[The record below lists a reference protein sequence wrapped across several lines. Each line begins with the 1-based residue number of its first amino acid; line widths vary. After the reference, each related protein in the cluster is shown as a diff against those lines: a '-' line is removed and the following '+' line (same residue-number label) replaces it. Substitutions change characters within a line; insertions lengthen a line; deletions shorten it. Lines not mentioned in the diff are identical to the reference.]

1 MGKFTSKIKTK
12 TTKTI
17 NYEGAVA
24 YKMPVKLDLYTSVS
38 SWLVNEPKFYG
49 NVDDETERILNLIE
63 SVNKTDPEFILKLA
77 AFARN
82 ELHLRSAPTYILA
95 IAAMNKNPFTR
106 WYVPSIVKRAD
117 ELAEVISILQV
128 KNENLGDKTK
138 GTMLPNGLRRGLAD
152 VFHKFSRYAFQK
164 YNRKPVTMQD
174 VIRLVHPLP
183 STEEQ
188 EKLYKDIASDNLG
201 IAKTWETL
209 ISGQGS
215 TKENWEKAV
224 EIMPI
229 MATIRNLRNLLDK
242 EISDDKLFDVIDKL
256 TDEKIIR
263 NSKQFPFRFL
273 SAYKSIENNSNHNA
287 GRLLTALNTAIE
299 ISIKNLPRFDGVTAA
314 FADNSRSMDQNI
326 SAKSE
331 VRAHEIANVFA
342 AIISKLSQ
350 NNIIGT
356 FADEF
361 KVINFAAQDSVLST
375 AQRIKQI
382 YVGGSTNGYLSIRYL
397 NDKNIKVDR
406 IFTLSDEQ
414 MYDSDGYW
422 SGSRNN
428 TLKVEWNKYKKNV
441 NPNCYLYSVDL
452 VGYGTTQI
460 PENDP
465 HVLKIAGW
473 SDSILKYIPYFEKEK
488 QSMIDHI
495 NKVNRNT
502 YI

>member
-12 TTKTI
+12 TTKTV
-17 NYEGAVA
+17 NYEGATA
-24 YKMPVKLDLYTSVS
+24 YKMSPKLDLYTSVS

-49 NVDDETERILNLIE
+49 NVDDETERILSLIE
-63 SVNKTDPEFILKLA
+63 NVNKTDPEFILKLA

-128 KNENLGDKTK
+128 ENENLGDKTK

-152 VFHKFSRYAFQK
+152 VFGKFSRYALQK

-174 VIRLVHPLP
+174 VIRLVHPKP
-183 STEEQ
+183 HTEEQ

-201 IAKTWETL
+201 SAETWETL
-209 ISGQGS
+209 ISGKGS

-242 EISDDKLFDVIDKL
+242 EVSDDALRGVTNKLSDHR
-256 TDEKIIR
+256 IIR

-299 ISIKNLPRFDGVTAA
+299 ISISNLPRFDGVTAA
-314 FADNSRSMDQNI
+314 FADNSGSMDHPI

-331 VRAHEIANVFA
+331 VRAHEIANIFA

-361 KVINFAAQDSVLST
+361 KVINFAAQDSILST
-375 AQRIKQI
+375 AQRIRQI
-382 YVGGSTNGYLSIRYL
+382 DVGGSTNGYLSIKYL

-414 MYDSDGYW
+414 MYDSSTYW
-422 SGSRNN
+422 SDGS
-428 TLKVEWNKYKKNV
+428 LKNEWNKYKKNV
-441 NPNCYLYSVDL
+441 NPNCYLYSIDL

-473 SDSILKYIPYFEKEK
+473 SDNILKYIPYFEKEK

-495 NKVNRNT
+495 NEVNRNT